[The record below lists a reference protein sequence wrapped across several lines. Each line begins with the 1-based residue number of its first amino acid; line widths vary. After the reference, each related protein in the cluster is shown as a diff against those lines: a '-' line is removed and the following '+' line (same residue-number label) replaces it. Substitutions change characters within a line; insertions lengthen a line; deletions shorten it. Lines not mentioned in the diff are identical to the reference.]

1 MIILENPSQITDLRK
16 GNAQRRMTLDFEAPH
31 EADEWL
37 AKADAA
43 YQKGNLPAACKFLQQ
58 GLALSPR
65 NLPLTLCLGNL
76 RFQLNDYAGAFELFQ
91 SALEVDGQDVRVL
104 VRLAIAA
111 AHCGNA
117 EVFEHS
123 MRQVFKI
130 EPENPDALR
139 FLARL
144 NMEDGKYNL
153 AAQQFHRV
161 LKQTPDDLHSL
172 LHAGQCYLR
181 LDKHAA
187 AKEMYEQ
194 ALRVDSKNAVAAE
207 KLNYIR
213 VKSQLDAAA
222 PFSNPIPP
230 PAKPANNLESLIAEI
245 RGDKIGRAHFAH
257 GLLLATLQAM
267 RIGLKEI
274 AVFEF
279 GVLHGDGLL
288 NLCSICKR
296 ITEATGFKFK
306 IYGFDSDVGMPPIT
320 DYRDHPEIWY
330 TGQFKVDHALT
341 KSRLPA
347 NAELIVGDIGKT
359 ILPFCKTNLSP
370 ECPVGFVVIDVDL
383 YSSTKS
389 CFKLFKGKPDCY
401 LPAVVMYFDDV
412 NDMITLNSWCGEALA
427 IKEFN
432 RANKFRKIEEKWTR
446 QNSPNAGWHDQFYC
460 CHVLDHPV
468 RSGKLKCAS
477 LDLNVTIY

>member
-1 MIILENPSQITDLRK
+1 MKD
-16 GNAQRRMTLDFEAPH
+16 
-31 EADEWL
+31 
-37 AKADAA
+37 
-43 YQKGNLPAACKFLQQ
+43 YPAAFR
-58 GLALSPR
+58 S
-65 NLPLTLCLGNL
+65 
-76 RFQLNDYAGAFELFQ
+76 FQ
-91 SALEVDGQDVRVL
+91 SANEIAGQKVEIL
-104 VRLAIAA
+104 IRLAIAA
-111 AHCGNA
+111 SFCGNTG
-117 EVFEHS
+117 VFERS
-123 MRQVFKI
+123 MAQVFKL
-130 EPENPDALR
+130 EPENVDALR

-144 NMEDGKYNL
+144 NMTGAKYDL
-153 AAQQFHRV
+153 AAQQYRRI
-161 LKQTPDDLHSL
+161 LRQIPDDTDSL
-172 LHAGQCYLR
+172 LQAGSCYLS
-181 LDKHAA
+181 LDNLIA
-187 AKEMYEQ
+187 AKQMFELL
-194 ALRVDSKNAVAAE
+194 LRADRTNAVAVE
-207 KLNYIR
+207 KLNLIR
-213 VKSQLDAAA
+213 LKLLEAASHK
-222 PFSNPIPP
+222 PVPP
-230 PAKPANNLESLIAEI
+230 PAPPANTLETLIAEI
-245 RGDKIGRAHFAH
+245 RADKIGRAHFAH

-267 RIGLKEI
+267 KIGVKEI
-274 AVFEF
+274 SVFEF
-279 GVLHGDGLL
+279 GVLHGNGLL
-288 NLCSICKR
+288 NLCSICQR
-296 ITEATGFKFK
+296 ITEATGFKYR

-359 ILPFCKTNLSP
+359 ILPFCKKNLSP

-389 CFKLFKGKPDCY
+389 CFKLLKGKSDCY

-432 RANKFRKIEEKWTR
+432 RANKYRKIEEKWTR

-460 CHVLDHPV
+460 CHILDHPV